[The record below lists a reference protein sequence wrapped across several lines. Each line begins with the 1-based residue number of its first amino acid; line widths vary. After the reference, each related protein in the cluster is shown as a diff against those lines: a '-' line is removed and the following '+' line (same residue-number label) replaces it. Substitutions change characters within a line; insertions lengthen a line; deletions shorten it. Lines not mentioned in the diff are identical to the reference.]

1 MVSWFRPQNQAGY
14 ELSIPPQ
21 NRWEDE
27 DGVGHTSRSSS
38 LLHLAAS
45 RARFSMSGLKT
56 GGDTAW
62 MVHVTS
68 SQRLHRVEGEDGQT
82 EEMGYIAP
90 FYPNFAVFIILGPRA
105 F

>member
-1 MVSWFRPQNQAGY
+1 
-14 ELSIPPQ
+14 
-21 NRWEDE
+21 
-27 DGVGHTSRSSS
+27 
-38 LLHLAAS
+38 
-45 RARFSMSGLKT
+45 MSGLKT